1 MPHCVCGSISVNVS
15 NKTVSSYPTTKRA
28 SDFRLWSRLWH
39 QSRPCW
45 PHLSAIL
52 LLSLISTPIA
62 LLFPLPLKIAVDN
75 ALGKRPLPAFL
86 TALFPHVA
94 PVSLAVASAVAL
106 LLGLNVL
113 MHLQGLAGWWIQ
125 TYTGEKLVWDLRAQ
139 LLQHAQ
145 RLSLSLDRRTGSMDA
160 TYVIQHDSPAI
171 QNVMVQG
178 LIPLVTALLT
188 LTGMIIVLVR
198 IDWRLAVIALA
209 VIPVL
214 FLLTRSC
221 SRRVRSGS
229 YEIKQLDSSAMS
241 VVQEVLSSLV
251 IVKAFG
257 QEDREY
263 ARFVRHSSSR
273 MQGQVRL
280 AVIQGKYNLA
290 IGFTLALG
298 TAAAL
303 LTGVHEVAASLITV
317 GDLVL
322 VMAYLAQ
329 MYEPLRLISTRITDL
344 QSWLASVDRA
354 FGLLD
359 EVPDITERKGA
370 LPITRARG
378 DIEFRNV
385 SFRYDGGTRG
395 VHNISFTVPAGA
407 RVGIVGTTG
416 AGKTTLLN
424 LLTRF
429 YDVTDGEVLLDGLD
443 VRDYK
448 IAELRRQFAIVLQ
461 EPVLFS
467 ASIAENIAYGRA
479 SATDDEIVAAA
490 ISAGAH
496 DFITRLPR
504 GYETQVGERGAC
516 LSGGERQRIS
526 LARAFVRDSPIL
538 ILDEPTSS
546 VDLRTESAIL
556 RATEKLM
563 QGRTSF
569 MIAHRLSTLKACD
582 MILVLEQG
590 TLADIRGQKTA
601 DFPREEVPELFRAAL
616 AAPAGTGGEA

>member
-1 MPHCVCGSISVNVS
+1 VFPQE
-15 NKTVSSYPTTKRA
+15 PRRA
-28 SDFRLWSRLWH
+28 SDWKLYRRLWH
-39 QSRPCW
+39 QSRACW
-45 PHLSAIL
+45 PHLGAIL
-52 LLSLISTPIA
+52 FLSLLSTPIA

-75 ALGKRPLPAFL
+75 AIGKHPLPPFL
-86 TALFPHVA
+86 TSWFPHA
-94 PVSLAVASAVAL
+94 DATALAVAVAIAL
-106 LLGLNVL
+106 LLGLSLL
-113 MHLQGLAGWWIQ
+113 MHLQGLAGWWLQ

-160 TYVIQHDSPAI
+160 TYVIQHDTPAI

-178 LIPLVTALLT
+178 LVPLTTAVFTLL
-188 LTGMIIVLVR
+188 GMIVVLER
-198 IDWRLAVIALA
+198 IDWRLALLALA
-209 VIPVL
+209 VAPVL
-214 FLLTRSC
+214 FLLTRWC
-221 SRRVRSGS
+221 SHRVRSGS
-229 YEIKQLDSSAMS
+229 YQVKELDSSAMS
-241 VVQEVLSSLV
+241 VVQEVLSLLPV
-251 IVKAFG
+251 VKAFG
-257 QEDREY
+257 QEDREH
-263 ARFVRHSSSR
+263 ARFVRRSSSR

-280 AVIQGKYNLA
+280 AIIQGKYNLA

-303 LTGVHEVAASLITV
+303 LMGTHEVRAGIITV

-329 MYEPLRLISTRITDL
+329 FYEPLRLVSTRLTDL
-344 QSWLASVDRA
+344 QSWLASIDRA

-359 EVPDITERKGA
+359 EVPEIVEQEGA
-370 LPITRARG
+370 LQLVRARG
-378 DIEFRNV
+378 EIEFRNV
-385 SFRYDGGTRG
+385 SFHYAGSARG
-395 VHNISFTVPAGA
+395 VHNIDFRVPAGL

-429 YDVTDGEVLLDGLD
+429 YDATEGQVILDGHE
-443 VRDYK
+443 VRQYK
-448 IAELRRQFAIVLQ
+448 IADLRRQFAIVLQ

-479 SATDDEIVAAA
+479 SATDEEIMAAA
-490 ISAGAH
+490 MSADAH
-496 DFITRLPR
+496 EFIMKLPH
-504 GYETQVGERGAC
+504 GYDTQVGERGAC

-526 LARAFVRDSPIL
+526 LARAFLRDSPIL

-546 VDLRTESAIL
+546 VDLRTEAAIL

-563 QGRTSF
+563 QGRTIF

-582 MILVLEQG
+582 IIVVMEQG
-590 TLADIRGQKTA
+590 KITDIRGQRTA
-601 DFPREEVPELFRAAL
+601 EELIRAEELEVPELFRAML
-616 AAPAGTGGEA
+616 AASAASSSEA

>member
-1 MPHCVCGSISVNVS
+1 VNVS
-15 NKTVSSYPTTKRA
+15 NKTVSYPTTIQTTKRA
-28 SDFRLWSRLWH
+28 SDLKLWQRLWQ

-45 PHLSAIL
+45 PHLSGIL

-75 ALGKRPLPAFL
+75 AISKRPLPPFVTHL
-86 TALFPHVA
+86 LPHVGPTA
-94 PVSLAVASAVAL
+94 LAVACAVAL
-106 LLGLNVL
+106 LLGLNVV
-113 MHLQGLAGWWIQ
+113 MHVQALAGWWIQ

-171 QNVMVQG
+171 QNVMIQG
-178 LIPLVTALLT
+178 LVPLVTALLT
-188 LTGMIIVLVR
+188 LVGMLAVLVR

-209 VIPVL
+209 VIPEL

-229 YEIKQLDSSAMS
+229 YKIKELDSSAMS

-251 IVKAFG
+251 VVKAFG

-263 ARFVRHSSSR
+263 ARFVRRSSSR

-280 AVIQGKYNLA
+280 AIIQGKYNLA
-290 IGFTLALG
+290 IGFTFAVG

-303 LTGVHEVAASLITV
+303 LMGVHEVTAGLITV
-317 GDLVL
+317 GDLLL

-370 LPITRARG
+370 LAITRARG
-378 DIEFRNV
+378 DIVFRNV
-385 SFRYDGGTRG
+385 SFHYDGGTRG
-395 VHNISFTVPAGA
+395 VHNIDFTVPAGA

-429 YDVTDGEVLLDGLD
+429 YDVTDGQVLVDGVD

-479 SATDDEIVAAA
+479 SATDEEIVAAA

-569 MIAHRLSTLKACD
+569 MIAHRLTTLKACD

-590 TLADIRGQKTA
+590 RLVDIRGQKTA
-601 DFPREEVPELFRAAL
+601 DFHHEEIPELLRAAF
-616 AAPAGTGGEA
+616 AAPAGGGEA

>member
-1 MPHCVCGSISVNVS
+1 MGG
-15 NKTVSSYPTTKRA
+15 
-28 SDFRLWSRLWH
+28 
-39 QSRPCW
+39 
-45 PHLSAIL
+45 IL
-52 LLSLISTPIA
+52 LLSLFSTPIA

-75 ALGKRPLPAFL
+75 AIGHRPLPAFV
-86 TALFPHVA
+86 TGLFPHVPPTA
-94 PVSLAVASAVAL
+94 LAIACAVAL
-106 LLGLNVL
+106 LLGLNVIT
-113 MHLQGLAGWWIQ
+113 HLQGLAGWWIQ

-145 RLSLSLDRRTGSMDA
+145 QLSLSLDRRTGSMDA

-171 QNVMVQG
+171 QNVMIQG
-178 LIPLVTALLT
+178 VVPLVTAVLT
-188 LTGMIIVLVR
+188 LIGMIAVLVR
-198 IDWRLAVIALA
+198 IDWRLAVLALA
-209 VIPVL
+209 VIPEL

-221 SRRVRSGS
+221 SQRVRSGS

-251 IVKAFG
+251 VVKAFG

-263 ARFVRHSSSR
+263 ARFVRRSSSR
-273 MQGQVRL
+273 MEGQVRL
-280 AVIQGKYNLA
+280 AIIQGKYNLA
-290 IGFTLALG
+290 IGFTLAVG

-303 LTGVHEVAASLITV
+303 LMGVHEATAGVITV
-317 GDLVL
+317 GDLLL

-329 MYEPLRLISTRITDL
+329 MYEPLRLISTRLTDL

-359 EVPDITERKGA
+359 EEPDIVERKGA

-385 SFRYDGGTRG
+385 SFHYDGGTRG
-395 VHNISFTVPAGA
+395 VHNMNFIVPAGA

-429 YDVTDGEVLLDGLD
+429 YDVTEGQVLLDGVD

-479 SATDDEIVAAA
+479 SATDEEIVAAA

-496 DFITRLPR
+496 EFISQLPH

-590 TLADIRGQKTA
+590 RLADIRGQKTA
-601 DFPREEVPELFRAAL
+601 DFHREEIPELLRAAF
-616 AAPAGTGGEA
+616 ATPASGGEA

>member
-1 MPHCVCGSISVNVS
+1 VLSHNIR
-15 NKTVSSYPTTKRA
+15 TA
-28 SDFRLWSRLWH
+28 SDFTLYRRLWH
-39 QSRPCW
+39 QSKPCW
-45 PHLSAIL
+45 PHLGGIL
-52 LLSLISTPIA
+52 LLSLVSTPIA

-75 ALGKRPLPAFL
+75 ALGHHPLPVLL
-86 TALFPHVA
+86 THWFPHA
-94 PVSLAVASAVAL
+94 DPPTLAIALAVAL
-106 LLGLNVL
+106 LLGLSLV

-171 QNVMVQG
+171 QNVMIQG
-178 LIPLVTALLT
+178 LVPLITALFT
-188 LTGMIIVLVR
+188 LFGMIIVLAR
-198 IDWRLAVIALA
+198 IDWRLALIALA
-209 VIPVL
+209 VTPEL

-221 SRRVRSGS
+221 SHRVRSGS
-229 YEIKQLDSSAMS
+229 YKVKELDSSAMS
-241 VVQEVLSSLV
+241 VVQEVLSSLPV
-251 IVKAFG
+251 VKAFG

-263 ARFVRHSSSR
+263 TRFVRRSSSR

-280 AVIQGKYNLA
+280 ALIQGKYNLV
-290 IGFTLALG
+290 IGFTLAVG

-303 LTGVHEVAASLITV
+303 LMGVHEVKAGLITV

-329 MYEPLRLISTRITDL
+329 FYEPLRLISTRITDL
-344 QSWLASVDRA
+344 QAWMASVDRA

-359 EVPDITERKGA
+359 EIPDITERKDA
-370 LPITRARG
+370 LTLTRARG
-378 DIEFRNV
+378 EVAFRNV
-385 SFRYDGGTRG
+385 SFHYDGGNRG
-395 VHNISFTVPAGA
+395 VHNIDFEVPGGA

-429 YDVTDGEVLLDGLD
+429 YDATEGAVLLDGVD

-448 IAELRRQFAIVLQ
+448 IADLRRQFAIVLQ

-467 ASIAENIAYGRA
+467 ASVAENIAYGRA
-479 SATDDEIVAAA
+479 DANDEELVAAA
-490 ISAGAH
+490 MSAGAH
-496 DFITRLPR
+496 DFIMKLPQ
-504 GYETQVGERGAC
+504 GYDTQVGERGAC

-526 LARAFVRDSPIL
+526 LARAFLRDSPIL

-546 VDLRTESAIL
+546 VDLRTEAAIL
-556 RATEKLM
+556 KATEKLM
-563 QGRTSF
+563 RGRTIF

-582 MILVLEQG
+582 MILVMEQG
-590 TLADIRGQKTA
+590 KILEIRGQKGA
-601 DFPREEVPELFRAAL
+601 EYQPHSEEPIPDLFRSML
-616 AAPAGTGGEA
+616 AVSSGSGGEA

>member
-1 MPHCVCGSISVNVS
+1 M
-15 NKTVSSYPTTKRA
+15 
-28 SDFRLWSRLWH
+28 
-39 QSRPCW
+39 
-45 PHLSAIL
+45 
-52 LLSLISTPIA
+52 
-62 LLFPLPLKIAVDN
+62 
-75 ALGKRPLPAFL
+75 
-86 TALFPHVA
+86 
-94 PVSLAVASAVAL
+94 
-106 LLGLNVL
+106 
-113 MHLQGLAGWWIQ
+113 
-125 TYTGEKLVWDLRAQ
+125 E
-139 LLQHAQ
+139 
-145 RLSLSLDRRTGSMDA
+145 
-160 TYVIQHDSPAI
+160 
-171 QNVMVQG
+171 
-178 LIPLVTALLT
+178 
-188 LTGMIIVLVR
+188 
-198 IDWRLAVIALA
+198 
-209 VIPVL
+209 
-214 FLLTRSC
+214 
-221 SRRVRSGS
+221 
-229 YEIKQLDSSAMS
+229 
-241 VVQEVLSSLV
+241 
-251 IVKAFG
+251 
-257 QEDREY
+257 
-263 ARFVRHSSSR
+263 
-273 MQGQVRL
+273 GQVRL
-280 AVIQGKYNLA
+280 AIIQGKYNLA
-290 IGFTLALG
+290 IGFTLAVG

-303 LTGVHEVAASLITV
+303 LMGVREVTAGVITV
-317 GDLVL
+317 GDLLL

-354 FGLLD
+354 FDLLD
-359 EVPDITERKGA
+359 EKPDIVERKGA
-370 LPITRARG
+370 IAITRARG
-378 DIEFRNV
+378 DVEFRNV

-395 VHNISFTVPAGA
+395 VHNMNFIVPAGA

-429 YDVTDGEVLLDGLD
+429 YDVTEGQVLLDGVD

-479 SATDDEIVAAA
+479 SATDEEIVAAA

-496 DFITRLPR
+496 EFISQLPH

-526 LARAFVRDSPIL
+526 LARAFVRDSSIL

-590 TLADIRGQKTA
+590 RLVDTRGQKTA
-601 DFPREEVPELFRAAL
+601 DFHREEVPELLRAAF
-616 AAPAGTGGEA
+616 AAPASGGEA

>member
-1 MPHCVCGSISVNVS
+1 MFPQE
-15 NKTVSSYPTTKRA
+15 PRRA
-28 SDFRLWSRLWH
+28 SDWKLYRRLWH
-39 QSRPCW
+39 QSRACW
-45 PHLSAIL
+45 PHLGAIL
-52 LLSLISTPIA
+52 FLSLLSTPIA

-75 ALGKRPLPAFL
+75 AIGKHPLPPFL
-86 TALFPHVA
+86 TSWFPHA
-94 PVSLAVASAVAL
+94 DATALAVAVAIAL
-106 LLGLNVL
+106 LLGLSLL
-113 MHLQGLAGWWIQ
+113 MHLQGLAGWWLQ

-160 TYVIQHDSPAI
+160 TYVIQHDTPAI

-178 LIPLVTALLT
+178 LVPLTTAVFTLL
-188 LTGMIIVLVR
+188 GMIVVLER
-198 IDWRLAVIALA
+198 IDWRLALLALA
-209 VIPVL
+209 VAPVL
-214 FLLTRSC
+214 FLLTRWC
-221 SRRVRSGS
+221 SHRVRSGS
-229 YEIKQLDSSAMS
+229 YQVKELDSSAMS
-241 VVQEVLSSLV
+241 VVQEVLSLLPV
-251 IVKAFG
+251 VKAFG
-257 QEDREY
+257 QEDREH
-263 ARFVRHSSSR
+263 ARFVRRSSSR

-280 AVIQGKYNLA
+280 AIIQGKYNLA

-303 LTGVHEVAASLITV
+303 LMGTHEVRAGIITV

-329 MYEPLRLISTRITDL
+329 FYEPLRLVSTRLTDL
-344 QSWLASVDRA
+344 QSWLASIDRA

-359 EVPDITERKGA
+359 EVPEIVEQEGA
-370 LPITRARG
+370 LQLVRARG
-378 DIEFRNV
+378 EIEFRNV
-385 SFRYDGGTRG
+385 SFHYAGSARG
-395 VHNISFTVPAGA
+395 VHNIDFRVPAGL

-429 YDVTDGEVLLDGLD
+429 YDATEGQVILDGHE
-443 VRDYK
+443 VRQYK
-448 IAELRRQFAIVLQ
+448 IADLRRQFAIVLQ

-479 SATDDEIVAAA
+479 SATDEEIMAAA
-490 ISAGAH
+490 MSADAH
-496 DFITRLPR
+496 EFIMKLPH
-504 GYETQVGERGAC
+504 GYDTQVGERGAC

-526 LARAFVRDSPIL
+526 LARAFLRDSPIL

-546 VDLRTESAIL
+546 VDLRTEAAIL

-563 QGRTSF
+563 QGRTIF

-582 MILVLEQG
+582 IIVVMEQG
-590 TLADIRGQKTA
+590 KITDIRGQRTA
-601 DFPREEVPELFRAAL
+601 EELIRAEELEVPELFRAML
-616 AAPAGTGGEA
+616 AASAASSSEA